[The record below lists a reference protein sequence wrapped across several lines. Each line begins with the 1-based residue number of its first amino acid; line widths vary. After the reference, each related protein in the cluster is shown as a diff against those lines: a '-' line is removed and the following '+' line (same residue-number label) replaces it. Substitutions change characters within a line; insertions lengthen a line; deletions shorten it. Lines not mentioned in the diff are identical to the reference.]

1 MTRQAYQICGGYF
14 FMAYPILRFE
24 KFKRSA
30 VYGVHAEMTRSAELH
45 HAKGVDF
52 LNSDID
58 WSKTQ
63 SNEVIV
69 PCASINKR
77 ITSAIQSAGVKERA
91 DSVVS
96 LGFVI
101 TVSGDFFNKDEN
113 GAPIYDEK
121 ADSYFKDAL
130 KAVVDDVFQGDWSKL
145 QSVVLH
151 KDETT
156 FHIQGLA
163 DCITQNDKGEAC
175 LSAKRILSGPARM
188 RQIQNN
194 FYQAVSKGRDLE
206 RGELVQEG
214 SPKKKH
220 KSKSQYKKELV
231 EEAVSKIVK
240 SAEESL
246 DSPTLID
253 KFRTLPIGS
262 SKVISDKDY
271 NEVIKAL
278 GALEAITKASEGL
291 KTLLTL
297 TDLDGRIKTLE
308 GHIEA
313 LEALK
318 NTLKDRLDLGHEK
331 AKKWAKELPELR
343 SAKEAYLSIMETVS
357 VSPLYSLRDIVLQA
371 EKTAGADFSKLPAL
385 VADVVR
391 SIQND
396 SFNGGGFS
404 HTPGLDDMD
413 FPSLD
418 DRE

>member
-1 MTRQAYQICGGYF
+1 
-14 FMAYPILRFE
+14 MAYPILRFE

-45 HAKGVDF
+45 RSKGVDF

-58 WSKTQ
+58 WTKT
-63 SNEVIV
+63 STNEIIV
-69 PCASINKR
+69 PCQSINKR
-77 ITSAIQSAGVKERA
+77 ITKAIESAGVKERA

-113 GAPIYDEK
+113 GNPIYDEK

-130 KAVVDDVFQGDWSKL
+130 RAVVDDVFQGDWSKL

-156 FHIQGLA
+156 FHIQGLG
-163 DCITQNDKGEAC
+163 DCITTNDKGEPC
-175 LSAKRILSGPARM
+175 LSAKRILSGPVRM

-194 FYQAVSKGRDLE
+194 FYSAVSKGRDLE
-206 RGELVQEG
+206 RGELVLEG

-220 KSKSQYKKELV
+220 KSKAQYKKEQI
-231 EEAVSKIVK
+231 EEAVSKIQRA
-240 SAEESL
+240 AEESL

-253 KFRTLPIGS
+253 KFKGLPIGS

-271 NEVIKAL
+271 RDVIKAL
-278 GALEAITKASEGL
+278 GAIEALTEASEALQRLIGLVDVDGRL
-291 KTLLTL
+291 KTL
-297 TDLDGRIKTLE
+297 E
-308 GHIEA
+308 SHIEA
-313 LEALK
+313 LE
-318 NTLKDRLDLGHEK
+318 TLKSTLEDRLDLGHKK
-331 AKKWAKELPELR
+331 AKQWAKELPELR
-343 SAKEAYLSIMETVS
+343 SKKEAYLSIMDS
-357 VSPLYSLRDIVLQA
+357 ISISPDYSLRDIVLQA

-385 VADVVR
+385 VADVVH
-391 SIQND
+391 SIQNGTTQNNGSD
-396 SFNGGGFS
+396 EFNDGDF
-404 HTPGLDDMD
+404 TPGLDNMD

-418 DRE
+418 DRS